1 MREDCDE
8 KLKRAIKNGNVTK
21 NNLSLLQQIIKSA
34 ESQVNGFTD
43 MMQKCTAKL
52 NNIDE
57 VNCNVI
63 MV

>member
-21 NNLSLLQQIIKSA
+21 NNLSLLQQIIKNA

-43 MMQKCTAKL
+43 MMQKCTTKL